1 MKKIIEMLLPMDG
14 RVLPLT
20 EVNDYLFN
28 KKIMGEGIA
37 IEPYGNNIYSPV
49 DGEIT
54 LVYDA
59 KHAIAIRTDEGL
71 QILLHIG
78 IDSVKLEGRGFATY
92 VKAGD
97 RVKKGDK
104 ILFFDKEYLEKKV
117 SSVTPI
123 VITNPELI
131 ENMDTNF
138 KASKVSDVVLTITL
152 K

>member
-1 MKKIIEMLLPMDG
+1 MSKIIEMLLPVEG

-37 IEPYGNNIYSPV
+37 IEPFGNYVYAPV
-49 DGEIT
+49 DGEVT

-59 KHAIAIRTDEGL
+59 KHAIAIKTEDGL

-92 VKAGD
+92 VKVGD
-97 RVKKGDK
+97 RVNKGDK

-117 SSVTPI
+117 SSLTPF
-123 VITNPELI
+123 VITNPELVETI
-131 ENMDTNF
+131 DTNF
-138 KASKVSDVVLTITL
+138 KASKVRDVVLRITL

>member
-1 MKKIIEMLLPMDG
+1 VSKIIEMLLPVEG

-37 IEPYGNNIYSPV
+37 IEPFGNYVYSPV
-49 DGEIT
+49 DGEVT

-59 KHAIAIRTDEGL
+59 KHAIAIKTEDGL

-92 VKAGD
+92 VKVGD
-97 RVKKGDK
+97 RVNKGDK

-117 SSVTPI
+117 SSLTPF
-123 VITNPELI
+123 VITNPELVETI
-131 ENMDTNF
+131 DTNF
-138 KASKVSDVVLTITL
+138 KASKVRDVVLRITL